1 MSDTRHSRIVILLGA
16 LLALAF
22 VCRPTQAL
30 QLVELNEDDLLVV
43 EVGLENLD
51 LSETLFIFQA
61 PESTLV
67 PLQGLVDTL
76 DFPLNIDVA
85 VGTVDGW
92 FVNEKNTF
100 SIDITSKTLFIRG
113 EKQAWPKDLYYAVDD
128 FDLYFDYRLLEQWF
142 ELHLNLNVSQLKL
155 LISSELELPI
165 VVYQKRLKKR
175 ESLSKEQST
184 SQVKNYHT
192 NQYQMLGNPLFDLE
206 FSDDLQ
212 NNRGHFKQFTSG
224 VLQGRMDLLKH
235 SMRSSYIFADGAEDL
250 RLTFSRSASGPDAD
264 MGLGLKEYEVGD
276 ISTNSDSLL
285 FGAIKGRGLSLGRE
299 TSVSLDKVDEVTLE
313 GDAPPGWEVELYRNG
328 SLVAFTDSGR
338 DGRYVFPSI
347 ATFVGLNVFDIRIY
361 GPQGQFRSRKE
372 HINIGPGMIKQGEW
386 GYQIYTL
393 ENNTRLVSLEDNS
406 SSEPNSNFYSGEIRY
421 GFNDYLT
428 LQTSLIKLSPK
439 GSPDAHL
446 YSSFDAFSSLSGAFI
461 HLKWVKDANSG
472 NAYAALVKTKMGG
485 LNFNLDVLKFNG
497 LESDKNP
504 GKLKKADI
512 KIGVNG
518 LTRGLFSTPMTY
530 DFEIKDTE
538 FRGSLKRQTSYINRL
553 SFNLLSANIAHDL
566 RYSTS
571 SSDCGGDCSD
581 DLSDNVLDANLSVN
595 KRIARWRLKADL
607 DYALVPT
614 SRIKSFGSSAS
625 WKQNARFIYQTQL
638 NYAFSD
644 EDELS
649 VNNSFTWNFDTL
661 ALSLNAGF
669 TNNGSQSIGLS
680 LNTAFGYDQ
689 HQKQF
694 LVSKDSIS
702 SSGTARA
709 KVYLDRNNNGE
720 FNEGEPPVEGVV
732 FKGRAAWR
740 KQPTN
745 AEGVAVLQG
754 IPPKEM
760 QLIEIDDST
769 LGDPFLRT
777 PRASRYV
784 FTHAGAF
791 NYLEFAVQETLEIE
805 GEVKIIRQGRSSIR
819 SGIPVQLFNIE
830 GELVA
835 ESSTEFDGIFIIE
848 KVIPGK
854 YQLKVAPAY
863 LKRYHLSM
871 SSPVPIHAK
880 GGEGVVYLDSIGLEP
895 IM

>member
-1 MSDTRHSRIVILLGA
+1 MSDTRLSTLVILFLI
-16 LLALAF
+16 LLALAS
-22 VCRPTQAL
+22 VCQPTQAL

-43 EVGLENLD
+43 EVGLESLD
-51 LSETLFIFQA
+51 LSETLFVFQT
-61 PESTLV
+61 PESTLI

-85 VGTVDGW
+85 ARTVDGW
-92 FVNEKNTF
+92 FINEGNTF
-100 SIDITSKTLFIRG
+100 SIDIASKTLFIRG
-113 EKQAWPKDLYYAVDD
+113 QKQTWPKDLYYAVDD

-142 ELHLNLNVSQLKL
+142 ELHLNLNTSQLRL

-165 VVYQKRLKKR
+165 VVQQKRR
-175 ESLSKEQST
+175 EKHENLSKEQSVL
-184 SQVKNYHT
+184 QVKNYHT

-212 NNRGHFKQFTSG
+212 HHRGHFTQFTSG
-224 VLQGRMDLLKH
+224 VLQGRMDLLEH
-235 SMRSSYIFADGAEDL
+235 SMRSSYIFTDGAEDF
-250 RLTFSRSASGPDAD
+250 RLTFSRSASGPDTD

-285 FGAIKGRGLSLGRE
+285 FGAIKGRGLSLSRE
-299 TSVSLDKVDEVTLE
+299 TNMSLDKVDEVTLE
-313 GDAPPGWEVELYRNG
+313 GDAPPGWEIELYRNG

-372 HINIGPGMIKQGEW
+372 HINIGPGMVKQGEW
-386 GYQIYTL
+386 GYQFYTL
-393 ENNTRLVSLEDNS
+393 ENNTRLVSLEDDS
-406 SSEPNSNFYSGEIRY
+406 SSEPNSNFYLGEVRY

-428 LQTSLIKLSPK
+428 LQTSLIKLRPK
-439 GSPDAHL
+439 GSSEAHL
-446 YSSFDAFSSLSGAFI
+446 YSSFDVFSSLSGAFI
-461 HLKWVKDANSG
+461 HLKWVDDANSG
-472 NAYAALVKTKMGG
+472 NAYAALVKAKMGG
-485 LNFNLDVLKFNG
+485 LNLNLDVFKFNG
-497 LESDKNP
+497 LESEKNP

-512 KIGVNG
+512 KIGING
-518 LTRGLFSTPMTY
+518 LTRALFNTPMTY

-553 SFNLLSANIAHDL
+553 SFNLLSANVAHDL
-566 RYSTS
+566 RYSTT
-571 SSDCGGDCSD
+571 SDDCSD
-581 DLSDNVLDANLSVN
+581 DCSDDVLDANLSVN

-607 DYALVPT
+607 DYALAPT
-614 SRIKSFGSSAS
+614 GRIKSLGSSAS
-625 WKQNARFIYQTQL
+625 WKKDARFIYQAQL

-649 VNNSFTWNFDTL
+649 INNTFTWNFDAL

-680 LNTAFGYDQ
+680 LNTAFGYEQ

-702 SSGTARA
+702 SSGTVRA
-709 KVYLDRNNNGE
+709 KVYLDSNNDGELNGE
-720 FNEGEPPVEGVV
+720 EQPIEGVK

-740 KQPTN
+740 NRPTN
-745 AEGVAVLQG
+745 TEGIAVLQG

-760 QLIEIDDST
+760 QLIEIDDGT

-777 PRASRYV
+777 PNASRYV
-784 FTHAGAF
+784 YTHAGAF

-805 GEVKIIRQGRSSIR
+805 GAINIVRQGRSSIR
-819 SGIPVQLFNIE
+819 SGIPVELFNAE

-835 ESSTEFDGIFIIE
+835 ESSTEFDGVFIIE
-848 KVIPGK
+848 RVIPGK
-854 YQLKVAPAY
+854 YHLKVAPAY
-863 LKRYHLSM
+863 LKRYGLSVPP
-871 SSPVPIHAK
+871 PVVIHAQ
-880 GGEGVVYLDSIGLEP
+880 GGEGVVYLESIDLVSE
-895 IM
+895 M